1 MHVSVQKKSIAL
13 FNIVITLAASNV
25 AGGWRGGRTP
35 PFFIKEKQHG
45 FSRPRKNLQTL
56 SS

>member
-25 AGGWRGGRTP
+25 AGGCRGRGGGGDPTV
-35 PFFIKEKQHG
+35 FI
-45 FSRPRKNLQTL
+45 
-56 SS
+56 